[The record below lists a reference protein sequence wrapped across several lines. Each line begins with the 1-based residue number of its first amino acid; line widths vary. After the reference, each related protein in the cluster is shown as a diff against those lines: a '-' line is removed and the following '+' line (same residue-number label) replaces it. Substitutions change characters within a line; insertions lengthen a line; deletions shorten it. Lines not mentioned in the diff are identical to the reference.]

1 MQAII
6 LAAGL
11 GSRLHK
17 VSGGKSKALLEVGGR
32 PLILHQLEMLAD
44 HGVGPVLVIVGHQG
58 DEVQQVI
65 GERAEIL
72 LNDRFV
78 ETNSLYSLWLGRDW
92 VKGPFMLLNCDLLCH
107 PQVLDALLATKGNAL
122 AYDSTASRGREQ
134 TKVAVKDGRVVDIG
148 KDVPQSGARGE
159 SLGILKFDADGGRAL
174 MKVADELIRD
184 GREQSWVIEATR
196 AISSQVPITGVNVA
210 GIPWVEIDFPYDL
223 DVARREVW
231 PAIWRGRFARHAL
244 GRRMRWVAAAAVGLA
259 LIVGGWFASSRVGP
273 ASIDWDTVPATGAP
287 AVKLTR
293 PDGTQR
299 WWQLSRGAS
308 ATAEVGM
315 TPAVIEARAVLTP
328 AAPDSLRFVIGIVI
342 DGKPYDW
349 RVFTATRDSGV
360 SLAKL
365 PVGDRDRYELLLPP
379 GRHMVEV
386 SYVSGHAEHVLVRVR
401 ESVRRED

>member
-1 MQAII
+1 MQAVI

-17 VSGGKSKALLEVGGR
+17 VSGGKSKALLEVGDR

-58 DEVQQVI
+58 DEVQRVI

-78 ETNSLYSLWLGRDW
+78 ETNSLFSLWLARDW
-92 VKGPFMLLNCDLLCH
+92 VKGPFLLLNCDLLCH
-107 PQVLDALLATKGNAL
+107 PQVLDLLLATKGNAL

-148 KDVPQSGARGE
+148 KDLPQSGARGE
-159 SLGILKFDADGGRAL
+159 SLGILKFDAEGGRAL
-174 MKVADELIRD
+174 LKVADELIRD

-196 AISSQVPITGVNVA
+196 AISAEVPITGVNVA

-231 PAIWRGRFARHAL
+231 PLIWRGRFGRHVL
-244 GRRMRWVAAAAVGLA
+244 GRRIRWLVAGVVGLG
-259 LIVGGWFASSRVGP
+259 LIVGGWFASARVGP
-273 ASIDWDTVPATGAP
+273 ASIDWDTVPAAGAP
-287 AVKLTR
+287 DVRLTR
-293 PDGTQR
+293 LDDRQR
-299 WWQLSRGAS
+299 WWKLAVGDSLA
-308 ATAEVGM
+308 AEVGTTM
-315 TPAVIEARAVLTP
+315 ALIETRAVFP
-328 AAPDSLRFVIGIVI
+328 NAASDSLRFVIGITV

-349 RVFTATRDSGV
+349 RALTATRDRGAMLDSQT
-360 SLAKL
+360 
-365 PVGDRDRYELLLPP
+365 VGDRDRYELLLPP
-379 GRHMVEV
+379 GRHALGV
-386 SYVSGHAEHVLVRVR
+386 SYVSGHVAYILVRIR
-401 ESVRRED
+401 ESVRREN

>member
-1 MQAII
+1 VQAII

-58 DEVQQVI
+58 DEVQQAI

-78 ETNSLYSLWLGRDW
+78 ETNSLYSLWLARDW

-107 PQVLDALLATKGNAL
+107 PQVFDAVLATKGNAL

-148 KDVPQSGARGE
+148 KDVPPSGARGE
-159 SLGILKFDADGGRAL
+159 SLGILKFEADGGRAL

-196 AISSQVPITGVNVA
+196 AISSDVPITGVNVA

-231 PAIWRGRFARHAL
+231 PEIWRGRFGRHVL
-244 GRRMRWVAAAAVGLA
+244 GRRVRWLAAAAVGLA
-259 LIVGGWFASSRVGP
+259 LIVGGWFASSRLGP
-273 ASIDWDTVPATGAP
+273 ASLDWDTVPATGAP
-287 AVKLTR
+287 DVRLTR
-293 PDGTQR
+293 IDDTQR

-308 ATAEVGM
+308 ASAEVGT
-315 TPAVIEARAVLTP
+315 TPAVIETRAVLP
-328 AAPDSLRFVIGIVI
+328 AGAPDSLRFVIGITV
-342 DGKPYDW
+342 DGKAYDW
-349 RVFTATRDSGV
+349 RALTGTRDSGV
-360 SLAKL
+360 SLATL

-379 GRHMVEV
+379 GRHTIEV
-386 SYVSGHAEHVLVRVR
+386 SYVSGQADHILVRIR